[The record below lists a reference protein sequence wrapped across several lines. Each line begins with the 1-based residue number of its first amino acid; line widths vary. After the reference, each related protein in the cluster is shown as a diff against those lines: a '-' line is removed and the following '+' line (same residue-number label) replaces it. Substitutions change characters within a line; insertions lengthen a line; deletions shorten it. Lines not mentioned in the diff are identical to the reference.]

1 MPLMVSGGSSIDY
14 DVHGKTGPPLLLI
27 AGLGFG
33 RWCWFKQVPV
43 LSRRFRVITYDIRSL
58 DRLDLLDPK
67 DHVRGVADL
76 AFHPGVLLDHLGIE
90 RAHVLG
96 TSLGGFVAQELAL
109 QRPTLIGR
117 LVLVCTSSGGP
128 HSAPPS
134 WEALKAMLGLGAT
147 NRADAARR
155 GLQTATSEAYRTEQP
170 GEYEQL
176 VEWRIT
182 DAPSQ
187 PSYLEQMM
195 AGARFDVSGCVHD
208 IRAPT
213 LVLHGDDDRVV
224 PVANAE
230 ALAEAIPDAKL
241 RIFEDAGHLVFI
253 ERAQEVN
260 EEVISFLKPRRLRK
274 TWETQ
279 MSLAKRKT
287 EWLAGRAKE
296 ANREVASFLEASGP
310 GRRPRSQGPWTKQK
324 MRWLAERAGKVKEE
338 VRASLKPRISS
349 FERREPRR
357 RQGSSGTPTKWKT
370 KPPKPKAGH
379 RRAPQIADGWR
390 RKLRGWW
397 LSR

>member
-1 MPLMVSGGSSIDY
+1 MPLMVSGGSSVDY

-33 RWCWFKQVPV
+33 RWCWFKQVPI
-43 LSRRFRVITYDIRSL
+43 LSRRFRVITFDIRSL

-67 DHVRGVADL
+67 DHLRGVADL
-76 AFHPGVLLDHLGIE
+76 AFHPAALLDYLGIE

-109 QRPTLIGR
+109 QRPTLIDG
-117 LVLVCTSSGGP
+117 LVLVCTSHGGP

-147 NRADAARR
+147 DRADAARR
-155 GLQTATSEAYRTEQP
+155 GLQTATSEAYRALYPE
-170 GEYEQL
+170 EYEQL

-195 AGARFDVSGCVHD
+195 AGARFDVSGRVHD

-213 LVLHGDDDRVV
+213 LVLHGSDDHVV

-241 RIFEDAGHLVFI
+241 RVFEDAGHLVFI
-253 ERAQEVN
+253 EQAQEVN
-260 EEVISFLKPRRLRK
+260 EEVISFLKPRGLRRG
-274 TWETQ
+274 WETQ
-279 MSLAKRKT
+279 GSLAKRKT
-287 EWLAGRAKE
+287 KRL
-296 ANREVASFLEASGP
+296 V
-310 GRRPRSQGPWTKQK
+310 
-324 MRWLAERAGKVKEE
+324 ERVGKVNEQ
-338 VRASLKPRISS
+338 VVGFLKPRISS
-349 FERREPRR
+349 LKPREPRR
-357 RQGSSGTPTKWKT
+357 RQGPPVTPTNQKT
-370 KPPKPKAGH
+370 KPPQRKAGL
-379 RRAPQIADGWR
+379 RRAPEIASGWV
-390 RKLRGWW
+390 RKLRGW